1 MASAKF
7 DSRNKV
13 PYSAVIKALSQILQ
27 QILSECEEEMKRF
40 YDHLKTSLGAQF
52 FNVELLADFV
62 PELKPL
68 LENNSKQVKPRD
80 EIQMDNNEA
89 RIRFHNLYVEVF
101 RSITQWRM
109 TTLVS

>member
-1 MASAKF
+1 M
-7 DSRNKV
+7 
-13 PYSAVIKALSQILQ
+13 PYGAVIKALSQILQ

-40 YDHLKTSLGAQF
+40 YDHLKASLGAQF

-68 LENNSKQVKPRD
+68 LENNSSRVNSRE

-109 TTLVS
+109 TTLVSKKSHSM